1 MGTSS
6 PFGEQKSILTINVVQ
21 KMVFQCISDASLFL
35 NMTLC
40 FLLLFSVDQKAETDR
55 HLIMAA
61 ILESFRVK
69 AHIKASLKINLT
81 HVFDFLMITDWMS
94 DSLTIDSFRYIFIL

>member
-1 MGTSS
+1 
-6 PFGEQKSILTINVVQ
+6 
-21 KMVFQCISDASLFL
+21 
-35 NMTLC
+35 
-40 FLLLFSVDQKAETDR
+40 
-55 HLIMAA
+55 MAA

-94 DSLTIDSFRYIFIL
+94 DSLTADAVQLMSSYYLTQVLYLCLFDLNVMAEAGKRKNTFISPVIDVLLIRLQLI

>member
-1 MGTSS
+1 
-6 PFGEQKSILTINVVQ
+6 
-21 KMVFQCISDASLFL
+21 
-35 NMTLC
+35 MTLC

-61 ILESFRVK
+61 IVESFRVK

-94 DSLTIDSFRYIFIL
+94 DSLTIDSFRYIFRTLVPKVQLVSPSTLTQVLYLCLFDLNVMAEA